1 MKRNKTDLNNQQKDV
16 RAKIYG
22 YAIYVTVY
30 AVLNVL
36 CKRSVAKYYP
46 ILEAHMTHSSI
57 DCIAFGVCDV
67 MANRSSGI
75 LVLCSVNPVGHR
87 HVTPRVSVFRL
98 RILFIPFCSENRLH
112 ACL

>member
-1 MKRNKTDLNNQQKDV
+1 MCFRELKQNTIQ
-16 RAKIYG
+16 
-22 YAIYVTVY
+22 
-30 AVLNVL
+30 
-36 CKRSVAKYYP
+36 S
-46 ILEAHMTHSSI
+46 LEAHMTHSSI